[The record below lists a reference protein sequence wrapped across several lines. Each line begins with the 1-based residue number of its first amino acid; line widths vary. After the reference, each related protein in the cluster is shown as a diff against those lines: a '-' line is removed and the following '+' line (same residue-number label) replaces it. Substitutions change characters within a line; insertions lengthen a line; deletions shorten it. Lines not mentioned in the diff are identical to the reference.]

1 MPSDPKTRRRAYTP
15 ALRFHAFTGYFDALM
30 ARSLKEARFRQLL
43 LDQLG
48 ATLDQRVLD
57 LGCGTG
63 TLAILLKTR
72 APEVDVVGLDA
83 DPEALRIARRK
94 ADAAGVKIEF
104 HEALASEAPL
114 PASSFDRVVSSL
126 VFHHLRFEEKR
137 RTLAAAREWLRPHG
151 ELHVVDWGKAQ
162 NILMR
167 IAFLGVQI
175 LDGFETTA
183 ENARAGLVPAIQ
195 SAGFEAVEET
205 RREMTIFGTLSLYR
219 ARKSARLD

>member
-1 MPSDPKTRRRAYTP
+1 MASGRETRKRAYTP
-15 ALRFHAFTGYFDALM
+15 ALRFHALTGYFDALM
-30 ARSLKEARFRQLL
+30 ARSVKESKFRQLL
-43 LDQLG
+43 LDQLEPEPG
-48 ATLDQRVLD
+48 HRVLD

-72 APEVDVVGLDA
+72 VPEVEVVALDP
-83 DPEALRIARRK
+83 DPEALRIARGK

-104 HEALASEAPL
+104 HQALAWDAHL
-114 PASSFDRVVSSL
+114 PANSFDRVVSSL

-151 ELHVVDWGKAQ
+151 ELHVADWGKAQ
-162 NILMR
+162 NVLMR

-183 ENARAGLVPAIQ
+183 ENVRVGLVPAME
-195 SAGFEAVEET
+195 STGFEMVEET
-205 RREMTIFGTLSLYR
+205 RRDATLLGTLSLYR
-219 ARKSARLD
+219 ARRRGSPD